1 MITEL
6 LFYSNPIIVYIICK
20 SWTKRGR
27 TVSLETD
34 FFGRSRPAFAKME
47 AAGFQRTESGYRW
60 QQDFMDGQFRAV
72 LEVGSQGGIRGQVI
86 DLDTG
91 EEYLPIRAKN
101 QTGEFVGSVRQEY
114 LEVLAQVREA
124 GFVPVDFLYDQSN
137 RIAAMIEA
145 EFGDTPE
152 FPWEK
157 YPGNG
162 TFKSRVNGKWY
173 AVILTVA
180 YGKLEIG
187 AEENPRDPEMIAE
200 VINLK
205 ADPEKIPALTRE
217 HGICPAWHMNKK
229 HWISVLLDDTLTDR
243 RVMELIRE
251 SCWLVSG
258 KAAAGHVN
266 ADAWIIPSNPKVYDI
281 DAGFEAGG
289 GSIEWHQ
296 HNNIK
301 PGDEV
306 YIYSAAPNSAIMYRC
321 FVEESD
327 LRYHGM
333 FVETKGY
340 TRSMRIRLI
349 EKYPKTRFTLG
360 FMREHG
366 GSPVRSAR
374 RMPEELLR
382 AIRQRE
388 EG

>member
-1 MITEL
+1 M
-6 LFYSNPIIVYIICK
+6 
-20 SWTKRGR
+20 
-27 TVSLETD
+27 SLETD

-114 LEVLAQVREA
+114 LEVLAQVRDA

>member
-6 LFYSNPIIVYIICK
+6 LFYSNPIIVYIVCK

-114 LEVLAQVREA
+114 LEVLAQVRDA

-173 AVILTVA
+173 AVILTVV

-251 SCWLVSG
+251 SCRLVSG